1 MPKKDKDMVEF
12 QRLEKYED
20 GEPDYM
26 VGPSF
31 PKEPDHDLRHLID
44 YRIKLLLKEDILLEP
59 ADSQLVATC
68 CKISCKSPSLSMHL
82 KGYENL
88 PVTFESEGFISPKYN
103 GTVYVKLSNFS
114 NKQVKLPSGAILGYL
129 ILQPYS
135 LL

>member
-1 MPKKDKDMVEF
+1 MPKKGTDIAEF

-31 PKEPDHDLRHLID
+31 PREPEHDLRHLID
-44 YRIKLLLKEDILLEP
+44 YRIKLLLKEDLLLEP
-59 ADSQLVATC
+59 SDSQLVATC
-68 CKISCKSPSLSMHL
+68 CKISCKSPNLSMHL

-88 PVTFESEGFISPKYN
+88 PVTFESDGIVSQKFN
-103 GTVYVKLSNFS
+103 GTVFVKLSNFK
-114 NKQVKLPSGAILGYL
+114 NNQVKLPSGAIVGYL

-135 LL
+135 LS